1 MWLKATDMLGA
12 YGCSNCHSAYDRQV
26 KTDLPYEYIQ
36 VCFFEGMMRS
46 QRILIEK
53 ELIKIS

>member
-1 MWLKATDMLGA
+1 MLGA

-26 KTDLPYEYIQ
+26 KTGLSYEYIQ